1 MKKESSYAQ
10 IFLRLALGIGFIYP
24 VLDRIGWLGPA
35 DGKNIG
41 WGDWVTFLAYT
52 HSLMPILSKS
62 LTDFFG
68 LIATIAE
75 VTFGILLIIGYKTRL
90 ASIGSFILLLGF
102 ATCMAITLGLKA
114 PFNYSVFTASAAA
127 LLLAYIGD
135 YKWSFDNLKINKN

>member
-1 MKKESSYAQ
+1 MKKEYAYAQ

-35 DGKNIG
+35 DGNNIG
-41 WGDWVTFLAYT
+41 WGDWPTFLNYT
-52 HSLMPILSKS
+52 HILLPIFSKS
-62 LTDFFG
+62 ISDTFG

-75 VTFGILLIIGYKTRL
+75 VVFAILLIVGYKTKL
-90 ASIGSFILLLGF
+90 ASIGSFILLFGF

-127 LLLAYIGD
+127 LLLSCVNE
-135 YKWSFDNLKINKN
+135 YKWSLDNLKSKL